1 MAVHPLIKL
10 KAKALFTL
18 QTALGAAGVADIY
31 KESNNRRMIY
41 YYNWRCFVALV
52 SLAVMIITAPF
63 YLVIVG
69 LHRSTSRPIYKLHS
83 RWPVESMGNETYN
96 DNLDWLESKGKVK
109 VLVVN
114 GVCQLWFRR

>member
-1 MAVHPLIKL
+1 
-10 KAKALFTL
+10 
-18 QTALGAAGVADIY
+18 
-31 KESNNRRMIY
+31 MIY